1 MRKLNITRLSFVVA
15 IAGSLG
21 MGCSTVKDMSKSQ
34 KGAVI
39 GAAGGAVVGAG
50 VGKAANNTALG
61 AIIGAAVGGV
71 TGGIIGKQ
79 MDKQA
84 EEIAK
89 IPGADVKRVGEG
101 INVTFESGVLF
112 AVDQSTITPNAQ
124 SKIKE
129 LANVFSKYPDSYILI
144 EGHTDASGSDAHNM
158 TLSEERAKA
167 VASYLQQQNVKNTRI
182 KTAWY
187 GETQPKVPND
197 TEANKAQNRRVEF
210 AIYANEELIEKAK
223 KETTGA

>member
-1 MRKLNITRLSFVVA
+1 MTKFNIPNLLFVLA
-15 IAGSLG
+15 FTGLFAT
-21 MGCSTVKDMSKSQ
+21 GCKSMSKTQ

-39 GAAGGAVVGAG
+39 GAAGGAAVGAG
-50 VGKAANNTALG
+50 VGKAAHNTALG

-84 EEIAK
+84 KEIAQ
-89 IPGADVKRVGEG
+89 IPGAEVKRVGEG

-112 AVDQSTITPNAQ
+112 AVDQSTISPTAQ
-124 SKIKE
+124 TKIKN

-144 EGHTDASGSDAHNM
+144 EGHTDASGSSEHNM
-158 TLSEERAKA
+158 VLSEQRAKS
-167 VASYLQQQNVKNTRI
+167 VASYLEAQNVAASRI

-187 GETQPKVPND
+187 GETQPKYPND
-197 TEANKAQNRRVEF
+197 TEANMSQNRRVEF
-210 AIYANEELIEKAK
+210 AIYANEALIEKAK
-223 KETTGA
+223 KEGGGSQ